1 MKGFEYEISK
11 HPSDQFRQVVY
22 FCSASGE
29 CNLNEV
35 PADQAQLLVEILN
48 ERGREGWELVQVSF
62 GNDGMIA
69 FWKRP
74 VKSP

>member
-11 HPSDQFRQVVY
+11 HPSDLFRQVVY

-48 ERGREGWELVQVSF
+48 ERGKEGWELVQVSF

>member
-48 ERGREGWELVQVSF
+48 ERGKEGWELIQVSF

-69 FWKRP
+69 FWKRALKAP
-74 VKSP
+74 